1 MPVAAPK
8 PCRHPGCGKLVT
20 DGGGYCPIHKR
31 TAPGSFADKSR
42 GSSKE
47 RGYGWQ
53 WQKLR
58 ERILRRDNGLCQPCL
73 EAGRVSAASHVD
85 HKTPKSRGG
94 TDADENLQAIC
105 VTCHKAKTDREKN
118 DGRRGNA

>member
-8 PCRHPGCGKLVT
+8 PCRHPGCGKLAT
-20 DGGGYCPIHKR
+20 DGGGYCPSHKR
-31 TAPGSFADKSR
+31 AAPGSFADKSR
-42 GSSKE
+42 GSSQE

-58 ERILRRDNGLCQPCL
+58 VRILKRDNGLCQPCL
-73 EAGRVSAASHVD
+73 EGGRVNAASHVD

-94 TDADENLQAIC
+94 TDTDDNLQAIC
-105 VTCHKAKTDREKN
+105 VACHKAKTDREKN